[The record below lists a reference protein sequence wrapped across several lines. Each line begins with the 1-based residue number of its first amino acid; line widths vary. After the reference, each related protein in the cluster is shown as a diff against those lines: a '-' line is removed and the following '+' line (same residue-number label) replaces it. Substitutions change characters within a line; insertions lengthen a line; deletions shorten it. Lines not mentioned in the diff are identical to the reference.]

1 MPTKRERGIIYA
13 RPSFLE
19 GMARVLDIGG
29 TLEEYDFGPI
39 DRERVAAA
47 EARKAEAEARK
58 AEAEAR
64 KAEAEARKATANG
77 RERDDIAG
85 FWDDDIEA
93 MRSIWQEIGD
103 DMRAVIGD
111 YDYYY
116 LIDPED
122 EAQGEPES

>member
-1 MPTKRERGIIYA
+1 MPTKRGRGIIYA

-29 TLEEYDFGPI
+29 TLEEYDFGSV
-39 DRERVAAA
+39 DRERDIAAAEARKAAA

-64 KAEAEARKATANG
+64 
-77 RERDDIAG
+77 ERDIFAN
-85 FWDDDIEA
+85 FWDDDIEE
-93 MRSIWQEIGD
+93 MRAIWQEIGD

-122 EAQGEPES
+122 ESEAEPES

>member
-1 MPTKRERGIIYA
+1 MSTKRGRGIIYA

-29 TLEEYDFGPI
+29 TLEEYDFGPV
-39 DRERVAAA
+39 DRERDIAAA

-64 KAEAEARKATANG
+64 KAAANG
-77 RERDDIAG
+77 RERDDVAG
-85 FWDDDIEA
+85 FWDDDIEE
-93 MRSIWQEIGD
+93 MRAIWQEIGD

-122 EAQGEPES
+122 ESEAEPES

>member
-1 MPTKRERGIIYA
+1 MSTKRGRRIIYA

-29 TLEEYDFGPI
+29 TLEEYDFGSV
-39 DRERVAAA
+39 DRERDIAAA

-64 KAEAEARKATANG
+64 KAEARKAEANG
-77 RERDDIAG
+77 RERDDVAG
-85 FWDDDIEA
+85 FWDDDIEE
-93 MRSIWQEIGD
+93 MRSDWQAIGD

-116 LIDPED
+116 LIDPEGK
-122 EAQGEPES
+122 AQGEPES

>member
-1 MPTKRERGIIYA
+1 MSTKRGRGIIYA

-64 KAEAEARKATANG
+64 KAEAEARKADSNG
-77 RERDDIAG
+77 RERDDVAG

-111 YDYYY
+111 YEY
-116 LIDPED
+116 LIKAED
-122 EAQGEPES
+122 ETETER